1 MNLPWIEL
9 KRRPGRFATATV
21 VLSLLAALL
30 MLLGGLL
37 DGLLN
42 GATSGI
48 KGLNA
53 DVLVYSSSAQS
64 SFPRSRIEAATRE
77 QAEKADGVD
86 AVGGLG
92 VAQFGV
98 RVNPDD
104 ERELVDAA
112 IFGYEI
118 SPEGVPQPPAD
129 GEAYAAESFESSG
142 ISIGETVRVGPM
154 RTPLKIVGWAED
166 LAYAG
171 QRSMWVNPGTWR
183 EILNANK
190 PVGRVGDDV
199 FQALVVKTDAGA
211 DPSAVAAAIDQATD
225 NATESL
231 TKEEAIQAIPG
242 VKEQSSTFGQIIG
255 VTLLV
260 AVIVVAL
267 FFALLTVERISLYG
281 IFKAIGATT
290 PVLFRGLMLQAV
302 AVTAIASTIGVTLA
316 VIFDAVIPPDALPY
330 RIEPMRIVTNV
341 ASLLFASVI
350 GCAFVLRRVL
360 KIDPASAIGNGT

>member
-1 MNLPWIEL
+1 
-9 KRRPGRFATATV
+9 
-21 VLSLLAALL
+21 
-30 MLLGGLL
+30 
-37 DGLLN
+37 
-42 GATSGI
+42 
-48 KGLNA
+48 
-53 DVLVYSSSAQS
+53 
-64 SFPRSRIEAATRE
+64 
-77 QAEKADGVD
+77 
-86 AVGGLG
+86 
-92 VAQFGV
+92 
-98 RVNPDD
+98 
-104 ERELVDAA
+104 
-112 IFGYEI
+112 
-118 SPEGVPQPPAD
+118 
-129 GEAYAAESFESSG
+129 
-142 ISIGETVRVGPM
+142 
-154 RTPLKIVGWAED
+154 
-166 LAYAG
+166 
-171 QRSMWVNPGTWR
+171 MWVNPGTWR

-199 FQALVVKTDAGA
+199 FQALVIKTDAGA

-302 AVTAIASTIGVTLA
+302 AVTASATPPNLAEIQAVAVTAIASTIGVTLA